1 MVVVEAGEAK
11 EEGVVTINSKV
22 EEEEGDGISH
32 RSNNMVAVEEGT
44 NREEVVI
51 TKVGDIHPVE
61 EAMEVEGAM
70 EEVVEVATEE
80 DEVVAGVVEVV
91 EVEGT
96 EKEEVDKDIDEHF
109 ELLLTRICILSCGTK
124 LYELL
129 SSPKQL
135 YRQNSSSC
143 KYMMSHHCATQV
155 SFLVYNKAKP
165 TTDKGVLPSAE
176 NGTLKLMSPQF
187 DSVM

>member
-135 YRQNSSSC
+135 DRENSSSW
-143 KYMMSHHCATQV
+143 KTMMSHCATQV

-176 NGTLKLMSPQF
+176 NSTLKLMSPQF